1 MRRHRQFLSF
11 AAVGAAGFV
20 VDASTLWL
28 AQAAGA
34 GPLLGRGI
42 SYLAAATFTWNCN
55 RKITFVDATPN
66 PALQWLRFLAANAVG
81 GAVNYAVYAALIL
94 GVGFF
99 GVHPTLA
106 VAAGSLS
113 GLVLNFVLSRKYVF
127 RRPPRVEEAG
137 VSC

>member
-28 AQAAGA
+28 ALAGGA
-34 GPLLGRGI
+34 GPLMGRVS
-42 SYLAAATFTWNCN
+42 SYLTAATFTWACN
-55 RKITFVDATPN
+55 RIYTFLDATPN
-66 PALQWLRFLAANAVG
+66 LALQWLRFLAANAVG
-81 GAVNYAVYAALIL
+81 GSVNYAVYAALVL
-94 GVGFF
+94 RVGFF

-113 GLVLNFVLSRKYVF
+113 APMLNFVLSSKYVF
-127 RRPPRVEEAG
+127 RQSPRLEKLG
-137 VSC
+137 L